1 LQRTRHIGREKGR
14 EGKGRERKA
23 NNKLLGHHGE
33 TGRKSQPQMS
43 MISRLTDEC
52 E

>member
-1 LQRTRHIGREKGR
+1 LQRTRHIGREKGKGKER
-14 EGKGRERKA
+14 KGRENIR
-23 NNKLLGHHGE
+23 LFEHHGE
-33 TGRKSQPQMS
+33 TGRKSQPQIS

>member
-1 LQRTRHIGREKGR
+1 LEEKR
-14 EGKGRERKA
+14 EGKGRESKA
-23 NNKLLGHHGE
+23 KGNNKLFGHHGE